1 MGMHVACNEE
11 HDKHT
16 FPATVVYPA
25 LLQHWLFNIRLE
37 LAQEICMTIGCDGKI
52 SPSELIMKVFLDWLF
67 LILSQKL
74 EGLALK
80 QTCTVIQKLEFHSTV
95 NDWGKV
101 SFHISNLKVLCALT
115 QW

>member
-1 MGMHVACNEE
+1 MGMNVACNEE

-37 LAQEICMTIGCDGKI
+37 LAQEICMAIRCDGKI
-52 SPSELIMKVFLDWLF
+52 SPSGLIMKVFMGWLC
-67 LILSQKL
+67 LILSRKL
-74 EGLALK
+74 KGLALK
-80 QTCTVIQKLEFHSTV
+80 QTCTVIQKVEFYSNV
-95 NDWGKV
+95 NNWGKV
-101 SFHISNLKVLCALT
+101 SFHISNLKVLYALT